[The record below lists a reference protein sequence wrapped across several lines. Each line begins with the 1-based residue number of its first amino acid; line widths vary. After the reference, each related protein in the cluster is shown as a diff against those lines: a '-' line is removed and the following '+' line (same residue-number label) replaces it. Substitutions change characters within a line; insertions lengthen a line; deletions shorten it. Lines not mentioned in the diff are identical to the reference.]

1 MKGVVAGIRDYGNRM
16 GIPTVNGAVI
26 FDDRYLGNP
35 LVYCGNV
42 GLLPAAA
49 VEKNPR
55 PGDWIVEIDGRPL
68 LSEKDFGEA
77 TTGPAAMAPS
87 VKVLVY
93 RTGDAERRLVVL
105 K

>member
-1 MKGVVAGIRDYGNRM
+1 MDEDSAAWAAGI
-16 GIPTVNGAVI
+16 
-26 FDDRYLGNP
+26 
-35 LVYCGNV
+35 
-42 GLLPAAA
+42 
-49 VEKNPR
+49 R
-55 PGDWIVEIDGRPL
+55 PGDWIVEIEGRPL